1 MDERTRFFKFLV
13 EHDALF
19 PFINN
24 LDLELMPYI
33 CQNVP
38 ELWITL
44 AFKWDET
51 PEGYNYWAILD
62 NCWLKICSTL

>member
-1 MDERTRFFKFLV
+1 METRTIFFRFLV
-13 EHDALF
+13 EHNALF

-24 LDLELMPYI
+24 LDLEQMPRI
-33 CQNVP
+33 CQHIP
-38 ELWITL
+38 EFWITL
-44 AFKWDET
+44 AFKWDKT

>member
-24 LDLELMPYI
+24 LDLELMPQIYQYI
-33 CQNVP
+33 P
-38 ELWITL
+38 EFWITL
-44 AFKWDET
+44 AFKWDKT
-51 PEGYNYWAILD
+51 LEGYNYWAILD
-62 NCWLKICSTL
+62 NLWLQKCSIL